1 MSLQQK
7 YIQIKDELQKE
18 LQLVNPMQIPKMTK
32 IVINVGLGEA
42 LMDHKVIEKV
52 ADQLKTITGQK
63 PMVTRAKT
71 SISTFKLRVGDKI
84 GLKVTLRGKR
94 MYDFLEKLITIV
106 FPRVRDFRGISK
118 KSFDGRGNYN
128 VGLKEQTVFPEIEYS
143 QVDKIRGLEVT
154 FVTNAGTNQAAEL
167 LLTKLGMP
175 FEKTSK
181 K

>member
-128 VGLKEQTVFPEIEYS
+128 VGFREQIVFPEI
-143 QVDKIRGLEVT
+143 D
-154 FVTNAGTNQAAEL
+154 
-167 LLTKLGMP
+167 
-175 FEKTSK
+175 
-181 K
+181 